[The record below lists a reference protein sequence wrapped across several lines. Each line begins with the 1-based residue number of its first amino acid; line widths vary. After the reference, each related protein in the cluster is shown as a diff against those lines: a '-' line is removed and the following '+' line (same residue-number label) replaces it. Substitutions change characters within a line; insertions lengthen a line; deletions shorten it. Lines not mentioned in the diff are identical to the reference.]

1 MILWTM
7 DPAERD
13 ANLVHE
19 ALKKKQRDETYYMS
33 VLIEVSCAC
42 TPDHL
47 VAVRRAYLALF
58 GCSVEED
65 VAASPA
71 IQEPLKKASQDH
83 TATHNLISCSDKFR
97 EFRQG
102 DFFFFSLIDRCW
114 CVSDLQMLVRL
125 VSSYRYEGDECVVDM
140 DVVRMEASQLAE
152 AIKKKKQPSGED
164 EVVRIVTTRS
174 KSQLRATFQRYREDH
189 GSDIAEVYDNLIRLP
204 SKSTASSCHKISK
217 KR

>member
-1 MILWTM
+1 
-7 DPAERD
+7 
-13 ANLVHE
+13 
-19 ALKKKQRDETYYMS
+19 
-33 VLIEVSCAC
+33 
-42 TPDHL
+42 
-47 VAVRRAYLALF
+47 
-58 GCSVEED
+58 
-65 VAASPA
+65 
-71 IQEPLKKASQDH
+71 
-83 TATHNLISCSDKFR
+83 
-97 EFRQG
+97 
-102 DFFFFSLIDRCW
+102 
-114 CVSDLQMLVRL
+114 MLVRL

-152 AIKKKKQPSGED
+152 AIKKKKQPRGED